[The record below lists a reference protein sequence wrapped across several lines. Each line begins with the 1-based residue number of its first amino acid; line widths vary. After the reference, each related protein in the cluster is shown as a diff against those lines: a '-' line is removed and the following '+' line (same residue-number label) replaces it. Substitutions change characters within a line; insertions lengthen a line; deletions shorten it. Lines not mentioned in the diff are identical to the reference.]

1 MRVEPTSRPPAHTQS
16 SSVVL
21 LGTAVGLVLAL
32 SCSLPSFL
40 ALVDRMSGPTKRSSM
55 TPRGNAYQQGTP
67 LRHRGHP
74 ALSPISAHGEAA
86 EPIQDASSRTERG
99 TTAISNHTTHV
110 KSGSDLSAA
119 PHNARRS
126 HLLAP
131 IKTLQLKPTP
141 SPLSSSPNFDNITHL
156 PTPIVASHAT
166 FNDPPPMT
174 PLVSLEQ
181 PEPPSHAA
189 PRNGGGGRYPA
200 MMMHD
205 HLKPPHRVSSEYR
218 PSLVADRSAYKLQQ
232 AVGDVPEPDRK
243 RESKRFVSNPEQDD
257 LEATV
262 AGITHESTAEGTSSL
277 EGTLYRGALHR
288 NCYRYVRDI
297 GKGLFSQVVL
307 AEDVETG
314 DPVAIK
320 IIAVPHSSRD
330 EYENF
335 KSYIKREL
343 QILSELRHPGV
354 IELLDYS
361 LTLKMDV
368 FSSEVVSSDEES
380 TSSCKMVQPAQ
391 VGSTH
396 DFDSLNDA
404 NCHQLMFLKYS
415 PGGNLFE
422 FLLKYYEMETRDRAT
437 CVRYWR
443 AIEKMVMELFDVVA
457 YLHRHNV
464 IHRDIKLENILLNYD
479 PDVLLQLSLLE
490 NVICLTD
497 FGLSRRVSSRDEML
511 TTRCGS
517 EDYILPE
524 LLMGLSYNGQ
534 LTDAWS
540 LGVVTYALLENRLPF
555 DLPPVLAMA
564 ASGAGGISPLV
575 LKRQRSRNK
584 TPHRIAMIDWG
595 WFRVVDILRD
605 ELVGDEGKAII
616 RRLKGL
622 VEALLVRKQNRPT
635 VLEVTAGHERL

>member
-1 MRVEPTSRPPAHTQS
+1 M
-16 SSVVL
+16 L
-21 LGTAVGLVLAL
+21 LGTAAGLVLA
-32 SCSLPSFL
+32 SSSRATFS
-40 ALVDRMSGPTKRSSM
+40 VDRMSCPIKYSSM
-55 TPRGNAYQQGTP
+55 TPGGKYQPGTP
-67 LRHRGHP
+67 LRRRGHP

-86 EPIQDASSRTERG
+86 DPIQDASSRHG
-99 TTAISNHTTHV
+99 TTISNHTSHV
-110 KSGSDLSAA
+110 DDAAGS
-119 PHNARRS
+119 HNTRRS

-166 FNDPPPMT
+166 FNDPPPLT
-174 PLVSLEQ
+174 PLVSLE
-181 PEPPSHAA
+181 PEPPSNAA

-205 HLKPPHRVSSEYR
+205 HLQPPYRVTSEYR
-218 PSLVADRSAYKLQQ
+218 PSLVADRSAYNLQQ
-232 AVGDVPEPDRK
+232 AVGDVAEPDRK
-243 RESKRFVSNPEQDD
+243 REGKRFVSNPEQDD
-257 LEATV
+257 LGVTE
-262 AGITHESTAEGTSSL
+262 AGITHEYTAEGTSSL
-277 EGTLYRGALHR
+277 EGTVYRGELHR

-307 AEDVETG
+307 AENVETG

-320 IIAVPHSSRD
+320 IIAVPHRSRN

-361 LTLKMDV
+361 VTLEMDV
-368 FSSEVVSSDEES
+368 FSSDAVSSDDES
-380 TSSCKMVQPAQ
+380 ASNCKMVQPAQ
-391 VGSTH
+391 VGSSH
-396 DFDSLNDA
+396 DFDNLNDA
-404 NCHQLMFLKYS
+404 NRHQLMFLKYS

-422 FLLKYYEMETRDRAT
+422 FLLKYYEVETHDGAT

-479 PDVLLQLSLLE
+479 PNVLLQLSLLE

-595 WFRVVDILRD
+595 WFKVVDILRD
-605 ELVGDEGKAII
+605 ELVGEEGKAII
-616 RRLKGL
+616 RRLQGL

-635 VLEVTAGHERL
+635 VLEITAGPERL